1 MYSITYRDIEVITNV
16 NMARNFS
23 FHIQFS
29 SFCPYYVR
37 RKSAIE
43 RHISSTF
50 IDRSERSCVR
60 KLISTAQKDICQMKK
75 KNSKWVNFTPYY
87 CSKLK

>member
-1 MYSITYRDIEVITNV
+1 MYSITSRYRVITNV
-16 NMARNFS
+16 NMAPNFS

-29 SFCPYYVR
+29 SFCPFYVR

-50 IDRSERSCVR
+50 TDCSERSRVR
-60 KLISTAQKDICQMKK
+60 KLISTAQKDICQMGYFYT
-75 KNSKWVNFTPYY
+75 V
-87 CSKLK
+87 LLQ